1 MPPDPIT
8 SPANPRVKRVAR
20 LRDRRQRDREG
31 VFVAE
36 GSRDVERALAAG
48 LRAVEVY
55 ATDGRPDATAVSG
68 EAMRRMSYRQSPP
81 DVLAV
86 FETPRRTLDDLPAG
100 ELYLVAVGT
109 EKPGNLG
116 AMARTA
122 AAAGCAGVIAAG
134 ADVDW
139 FNPNAIRNSTGAV
152 FSLPCV
158 ACDEPSALAWLR
170 ARPIHTL
177 ATVASD
183 PKDPDSPKPRRQPRI
198 GATPL
203 WDAEVPDVPLAVVV
217 GPEHEGLPPPWLDAA
232 DLRVTVP
239 IAPGPIDSLNA
250 ATAAAVVLFELA
262 RRRRRAYPDPGP

>member
-36 GSRDVERALAAG
+36 GGRDVERALVAG

-55 ATDGRPDATAVSG
+55 ATDGRPDATAVSV

-86 FETPRRTLDDLPAG
+86 FETPRRTLADLPAAG
-100 ELYLVAVGT
+100 QEDLYLVAVGT

-139 FNPNAIRNSTGAV
+139 FNPNAVRNSTGAV

-158 ACDEPSALAWLR
+158 ACDEPSAARLA
-170 ARPIHTL
+170 P
-177 ATVASD
+177 
-183 PKDPDSPKPRRQPRI
+183 
-198 GATPL
+198 
-203 WDAEVPDVPLAVVV
+203 
-217 GPEHEGLPPPWLDAA
+217 
-232 DLRVTVP
+232 
-239 IAPGPIDSLNA
+239 
-250 ATAAAVVLFELA
+250 
-262 RRRRRAYPDPGP
+262 

>member
-1 MPPDPIT
+1 MPPDPII

-20 LRDRRQRDREG
+20 LRDRRQREREG

-36 GSRDVERALAAG
+36 GGRDVDRALAAG
-48 LRAVEVY
+48 LRAVEVF
-55 ATDGRPDATAVSG
+55 ATDGRPDATPVSA
-68 EAMRRMSYRQSPP
+68 EAIRRMSYRQSPP

-122 AAAGCAGVIAAG
+122 AAAGCAGVVAAG

-158 ACDEPSALAWLR
+158 AATEDEAIGWMRDRGVRSC
-170 ARPIHTL
+170 
-177 ATVASD
+177 ATIAAG
-183 PKDPDSPKPRRQPRI
+183 P
-198 GATPL
+198 AAPL
-203 WDAEVPDVPLAVVV
+203 WDAEVPPGPLAVVV
-217 GPEHEGLPPPWLDAA
+217 GPEHQGLPPPWLDAA
-232 DLRVTVP
+232 NLRITVP
-239 IAPGPIDSLNA
+239 VAPGPVDSLNA
-250 ATAAAVVLFELA
+250 ATAAAIVLFELA